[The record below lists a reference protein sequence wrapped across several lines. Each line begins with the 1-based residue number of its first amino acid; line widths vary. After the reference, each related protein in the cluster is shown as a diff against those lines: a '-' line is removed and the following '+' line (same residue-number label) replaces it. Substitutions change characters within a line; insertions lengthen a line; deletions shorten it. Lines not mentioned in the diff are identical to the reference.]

1 MEPLRITMVQT
12 SLHWENRDANLEQFS
27 RLLVGLEGQT
37 DLVVL
42 PEMFTTGFSMAPEK
56 LAERMDGPTMEWLMD
71 QAGRLGAVVTGSV
84 IVEEN
89 GAYFNRLIWMRPD
102 GTFDSY
108 DKRHL
113 FGLAGEHLCYRGGTR
128 RLVAEWKGWRICPLI
143 CYDLRF
149 PVWSRNEAGNPYDL
163 LIYVANFPARRS
175 VAWKNLL
182 VARAIENQAYV
193 VGVNR
198 IGTDGNGHDHSGDSS
213 LLDYEGNLL
222 FRLSHQ
228 RGVFTTPLD
237 PLGLQEFRKK
247 FPFLADQDKF
257 SLE

>member
-1 MEPLRITMVQT
+1 MKPLRVTMVQAP
-12 SLHWENRDANLEQFS
+12 LDWEDREANLERFS
-27 RLLVGLEGQT
+27 ALLKGLEGQT

-56 LAERMDGPTMEWLMD
+56 VAERMDGPAMEWLYG
-71 QAGRLGAVVTGSV
+71 QASRLGAAVTGSV
-84 IVEEN
+84 AIEEN
-89 GAYFNRLIWMRPD
+89 GAYYNRLIWMQPD
-102 GTFDSY
+102 GVFDTY

-113 FGLAGEHLCYRGGTR
+113 FGLAGEPLHYRGGTR

-149 PVWSRNEAGNPYDL
+149 PVWSRNDAVAPYDL
-163 LIYVANFPARRS
+163 LVYVANFPARRS
-175 VAWKNLL
+175 IAWKNLL

-193 VGVNR
+193 AGVNR
-198 IGTDGNGHDHSGDSS
+198 IGADGNGHDHSGDSS
-213 LLDYEGNLL
+213 LIDYEGNIL
-222 FRLSHQ
+222 FQLTNQ
-228 RGVFTTPLD
+228 PGVFTASLD
-237 PLGLQEFRKK
+237 PVGLQGFRKK

>member
-1 MEPLRITMVQT
+1 MEPLRVTMVQT
-12 SLHWENRDANLEQFS
+12 SLHWEDREANLEQFS
-27 RLLVGLEGQT
+27 GLLRGLEGQT

-42 PEMFTTGFSMAPEK
+42 PEMFTTGFSMAPQK
-56 LAERMDGPTMEWLMD
+56 WAERMDGPAMAWISG
-71 QAGRLGAVVTGSV
+71 QARRLGAVVTGSLV
-84 IVEEN
+84 MEEN
-89 GAYFNRLIWMRPD
+89 GAFYNRLIWMRPD
-102 GTFDSY
+102 GAFETY

-113 FGLAGEHLCYRGGTR
+113 FSLAGEHLHYQGGTR
-128 RLVAEWKGWRICPLI
+128 RLAAEWKGWRICPLI

-149 PVWSRNEAGNPYDL
+149 PVWSRNEASSPYDL
-163 LIYVANFPARRS
+163 LIYVANFPARRRA
-175 VAWKNLL
+175 AWKNLL

-198 IGTDGNGHDHSGDSS
+198 IGSDGNGHEHSGDSS
-213 LLDYEGNLL
+213 FIDYEGNLL

-228 RGVFTTPLD
+228 QGVFTTPLD